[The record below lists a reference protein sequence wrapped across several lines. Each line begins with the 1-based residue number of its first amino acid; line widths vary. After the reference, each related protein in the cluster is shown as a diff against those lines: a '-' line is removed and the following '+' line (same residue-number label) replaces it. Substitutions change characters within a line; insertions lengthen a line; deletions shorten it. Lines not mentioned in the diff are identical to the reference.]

1 LTTEFPEVVTGS
13 EASPV
18 DVPAVTDAREWLE
31 DNDEV
36 GPSNI
41 HDIIKSCLRD
51 VKKLKTAS
59 SINAVTKLTAV
70 AEYVK
75 LRDRYRSNSKSSR
88 PCLNAS
94 LAIARRMGKGKVNG
108 KYFSCQIR
116 RLEVYLL
123 AHGRLPPSK
132 VYIQHGQYTLLDNEA
147 VLHGVRRYLA
157 AQNLGSITP
166 YLLCRHVNE
175 VIIPA
180 LELTEKETTISERTA
195 VNWLKK
201 LGYSCKDVKKGV
213 YFDGHERP
221 DVIEARKKF
230 LAEIAKYER

>member
-1 LTTEFPEVVTGS
+1 MEFPEVVTGS
-13 EASPV
+13 KASLV
-18 DVPAVTDAREWLE
+18 DVPAVIDACEWLE
-31 DNDEV
+31 DNNEF

-41 HDIIKSCLRD
+41 HDIIKLCLRH

-75 LRDRYRSNSKSSR
+75 LQDRYRSNSKSSR

-94 LAIARRMGKGKVNG
+94 LAIARHMGKVKVNR
-108 KYFSCQIR
+108 KYFSCQIHQ
-116 RLEVYLL
+116 LEVYLL

-132 VYIQHGQYTLLDNEA
+132 VYTRHSQYALLDNEA
-147 VLHGVRRYLA
+147 VFHGVCCYLT

-166 YLLCRHVNE
+166 YLLCHHVNE

-180 LELTEKETTISERTA
+180 LELTEKETTISE
-195 VNWLKK
+195 
-201 LGYSCKDVKKGV
+201 
-213 YFDGHERP
+213 
-221 DVIEARKKF
+221 
-230 LAEIAKYER
+230 

>member
-1 LTTEFPEVVTGS
+1 MGNTSHVRSV
-13 EASPV
+13 
-18 DVPAVTDAREWLE
+18 
-31 DNDEV
+31 N
-36 GPSNI
+36 
-41 HDIIKSCLRD
+41 LR
-51 VKKLKTAS
+51 
-59 SINAVTKLTAV
+59 
-70 AEYVK
+70 
-75 LRDRYRSNSKSSR
+75 
-88 PCLNAS
+88 
-94 LAIARRMGKGKVNG
+94 
-108 KYFSCQIR
+108 
-116 RLEVYLL
+116 VYLL

-132 VYIQHGQYTLLDNEA
+132 IYTRHGQYTLLDNKA
-147 VLHGVRRYLA
+147 VLHGVRCYLT

-166 YLLCRHVNE
+166 YLLCCHINE

-180 LELTEKETTISERTA
+180 LELTKKETTISERTA